1 MIPRVDLPHPPE
13 RKSPATSLLCEPFDT
28 EQKAWFLYLYSEATQ
43 AKGQNMREKTE
54 RWMELC
60 AQVAKEQDPKKL
72 MAMVKEVIELLEAKE
87 RRLGIFPEQSAEEKP
102 E

>member
-1 MIPRVDLPHPPE
+1 MLV
-13 RKSPATSLLCEPFDT
+13 
-28 EQKAWFLYLYSEATQ
+28 
-43 AKGQNMREKTE
+43 KGWQTMQEKTE
-54 RWMELC
+54 RWIELC

-87 RRLGIFPEQSAEEKP
+87 RRLGILPQQSAEENP